1 MRFKIIISLLLISP
15 VFLLAQNQS
24 ELTAQI
30 EKLNKIYTEAMINN
44 DTKTMMSLYTN
55 DVISLPSYQP
65 MIKGIDS
72 LRSLSEQAENSDWK
86 TSSFDLK
93 TTDVFPA
100 GNLIIEVGN
109 YKMTMTG
116 PDIPEWKDEGK
127 YITVWQKQ
135 NDGNL
140 KIKIEMW
147 NTDLNPWQ
155 EMQQSEGEKK

>member
-116 PDIPEWKDEGK
+116 PGIPEWKDEGK

-155 EMQQSEGEKK
+155 EMQQSQGEKK

>member
-1 MRFKIIISLLLISP
+1 MRFQIIISLLLISP

-116 PDIPEWKDEGK
+116 PGIPEWKDEGK

-155 EMQQSEGEKK
+155 EMQQSQGEKK

>member
-116 PDIPEWKDEGK
+116 PGIPEWKDEGK

-140 KIKIEMW
+140 KIKIEVW

-155 EMQQSEGEKK
+155 EMQQSQGEKK